1 MRLTKDI
8 GRPELTE
15 RKYKAI
21 NTCYYNSPAACAD
34 KLGEY
39 ENIDESPKHLA
50 KVKRAFDIV
59 KEKQVDVRMFI
70 IYDLENY
77 NRLQKNDYCKLTKA
91 EDDLLKEVLL

>member
-1 MRLTKDI
+1 MKGLDAL
-8 GRPELTE
+8 ELLFSCVRCENGHNLEICSLARQTIKKE
-15 RKYKAI
+15 LKALEI
-21 NTCYYNSPAACAD
+21 
-34 KLGEY
+34 
-39 ENIDESPKHLA
+39 I
-50 KVKRAFDIV
+50 